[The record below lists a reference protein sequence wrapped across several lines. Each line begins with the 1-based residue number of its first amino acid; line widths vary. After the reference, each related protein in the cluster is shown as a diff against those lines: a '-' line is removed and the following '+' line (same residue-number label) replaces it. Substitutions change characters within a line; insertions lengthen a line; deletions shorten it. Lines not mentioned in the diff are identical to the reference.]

1 MISTND
7 IPVKNDKLIILH
19 SLMKIISLVF
29 IEIML
34 VMYDVCY

>member
-1 MISTND
+1 MITTNE

-29 IEIML
+29 IEIIL
-34 VMYDVCY
+34 VMYNVY